1 MTASLK
7 ANPAASPD
15 LERLLA
21 LNAEYIRSVQQSD
34 AATFRQMLAP
44 DFLCT
49 HADGSFVDREEFLRQ
64 VAAPAK
70 ISNLAAQDV
79 LVRIDGDFAVVHGR
93 TTFTRPDGGA
103 GEGRYTDIYARRG
116 GKWLAIAAHVT
127 RR

>member
-1 MTASLK
+1 MSASLK
-7 ANPAASPD
+7 ATPSSPH

-21 LNAEYIRSVQQSD
+21 LNAAYIRAVQQSD
-34 AATFRQMLAP
+34 AATFREMLAP

-64 VAAPAK
+64 VAAPAR
-70 ISNLAAQDV
+70 ISNLAAHDV
-79 LVRIDGDFAVVHGR
+79 HVRIDGDFAVVHGR
-93 TTFTRPDGGA
+93 TTFTLPDGRA
-103 GEGRYTDIYARRG
+103 GDGRYTDIYACRG

>member
-1 MTASLK
+1 MTATLRAK
-7 ANPAASPD
+7 PASSSD
-15 LERLLA
+15 LERLLE
-21 LNAEYIRSVQQSD
+21 LNAQYIRAVQQSD
-34 AATFRQMLAP
+34 AATFREMLAP

-49 HADGSFVDREEFLRQ
+49 HADGSFVDREEFVRQ

-70 ISNLAAQDV
+70 ISNLAAHDI

-103 GEGRYTDIYARRG
+103 GEGRYTDVYARRG
-116 GKWLAIAAHVT
+116 DKWLAIAAHVT

>member
-1 MTASLK
+1 MNASS
-7 ANPAASPD
+7 N

-21 LNAEYIRSVQQSD
+21 LNADYIRAVQQSD
-34 AATFRQMLAP
+34 AATFRELLAQ

-49 HADGSFVDREEFLRQ
+49 HSDGSFVDRDEFLRQ

-70 ISNLAAQDV
+70 ISNLAAHDV

-93 TTFTRPDGGA
+93 TTFTKPDGGA
-103 GEGRYTDIYARRG
+103 GEGRYTDIYACRG
-116 GKWLAIAAHVT
+116 GRWLCIAAHVT

>member
-1 MTASLK
+1 MSASLK
-7 ANPAASPD
+7 AKPAASPD
-15 LERLLA
+15 LELLLA

-34 AATFRQMLAP
+34 GATFRDMLAH

-49 HADGSFVDREEFLRQ
+49 HSDGSFVDREEFLRQ
-64 VAAPAK
+64 IAAPAK
-70 ISNLAAQDV
+70 ISNLAAHDV
-79 LVRIDGDFAVVHGR
+79 LVRIEGDFAIVHGR

-116 GKWLAIAAHVT
+116 GKWLCTAAHVT

>member
-7 ANPAASPD
+7 AKPAASPD

-21 LNAEYIRSVQQSD
+21 LNADYIRAVQQSD
-34 AATFRQMLAP
+34 AATFREMLAP

-49 HADGSFVDREEFLRQ
+49 QADGSFVDRDEFLRQ
-64 VAAPAK
+64 AAVPAK
-70 ISNLAAQDV
+70 ISDLAAHDV
-79 LVRIDGDFAVVHGR
+79 LVRIDADFAVVHGR
-93 TTFTRPDGGA
+93 TTFTRGDGGA

-116 GKWLAIAAHVT
+116 GKWLCIAAHVT